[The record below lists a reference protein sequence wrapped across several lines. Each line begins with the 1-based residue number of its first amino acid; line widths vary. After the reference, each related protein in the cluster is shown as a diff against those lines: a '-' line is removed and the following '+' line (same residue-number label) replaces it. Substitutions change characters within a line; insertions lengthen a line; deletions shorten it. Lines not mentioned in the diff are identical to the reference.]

1 MSFRGAH
8 ELRQH
13 VATELNDPQYLISLG
28 LLCDLEAT
36 NSVPRHIAKILSF
49 CILYC
54 LDLWSYLRAAGIRF
68 EEAGHEPLPR
78 HLLPEKIGN
87 ITREDNC
94 VNSSETSLAEYFGQ
108 RFGEIPMFLNLGF
121 SSLLPGLTLSAR
133 ELFLV
138 CVKEKALHPLLGGAF
153 LMAIETTT
161 QSRTSHDC

>member
-13 VATELNDPQYLISLG
+13 VATELSDPQCLISLG

-36 NSVPRHIAKILSF
+36 NFVPRHIAKIFSL

-78 HLLPEKIGN
+78 HLLPETIGN
-87 ITREDNC
+87 TATPEVC
-94 VNSSETSLAEYFGQ
+94 VNSSATSL
-108 RFGEIPMFLNLGF
+108 
-121 SSLLPGLTLSAR
+121 
-133 ELFLV
+133 
-138 CVKEKALHPLLGGAF
+138 
-153 LMAIETTT
+153 
-161 QSRTSHDC
+161 